1 MEASDYVGI
10 GLAAAYGAV
19 ALAIMAAHAAGRL
32 PRTRTVNWL
41 LIFVIFA
48 CIFRGIYLT
57 GSLTY
62 LKEIQASDDESVFSH
77 GWWILELHWS
87 MFILS
92 TVFLIAHYVQLAK
105 LWSEALAVLH
115 NTSNARTISRLNRL
129 LTFYVVWELLVCAT
143 PALWTHG
150 TNVII
155 FSSSHCVVQVL
166 ITVFFFRWWL
176 RLWSAI
182 RPVTLHRSYME
193 ACCEF
198 RHAFVCCTRM
208 RPEHEHA
215 LPLAGSSQLPNILSA
230 RQKLRRFTSL
240 ASAYALS
247 SLAKVGF
254 SGWQINNAVLINE
267 GGDFP
272 DDWWKVTLANYI
284 VTELALFVALIAI
297 LWKQPASS
305 SHSSHSAGAVNG
317 QYTKLRA
324 AQVSLANNMGAYA
337 APPMSAGAGVPAG
350 AYLHGPNSG
359 VGLSAAT
366 GYPSMYYA
374 SGAVVPDFR

>member
-1 MEASDYVGI
+1 METSDYVGI
-10 GLAAAYGAV
+10 GLAVAYGLV
-19 ALAIMAAHAAGRL
+19 ALAIIISHAAGRL
-32 PRTRTVNWL
+32 PRTRTVTGL
-41 LIFVIFA
+41 LVCVVLA
-48 CIFRGIYLT
+48 CILRGVYLT

-62 LKEIQASDDESVFSH
+62 LQEIQASDDESTFGH

-87 MFILS
+87 IFILS
-92 TVFLIAHYVQLAK
+92 NVFLLAHYVQLAK

-115 NTSNARTISRLNRL
+115 NTSNARTIARLNKL
-129 LTFYVVWELLVCAT
+129 LAIYVFWELLVCVT
-143 PALWTHG
+143 PAVWSHG

-155 FSSSHCVVQVL
+155 FSSTHLCIQIL

-182 RPVTLHRSYME
+182 RPVTLHRTYME

-198 RHAFVCCTRM
+198 RHAFVCCTRA

-267 GGDFP
+267 GGSFP
-272 DDWWKVTLANYI
+272 ADWWKVTLANYT

-297 LWKQPASS
+297 LWKSPSPSS
-305 SHSSHSAGAVNG
+305 SSGAGAVNG
-317 QYTKLRA
+317 GVGQYGKLRA
-324 AQVSLANNMGAYA
+324 AQMSLASNMGAYA
-337 APPMSAGAGVPAG
+337 PPVSVPAG
-350 AYLHGPNSG
+350 AYMNRPSSG
-359 VGLSAAT
+359 VGLSATA

-374 SGAVVPDFR
+374 SGTAVPDFR